1 MHNRTHPDADS
12 SVYTDSVD
20 RPTPGRPT
28 MRTAAVLAV
37 LAHDRGSRRTFPI
50 AAVIAVAVY
59 ALLLPAE
66 HTKQVSLANWGQL
79 TGDDVAFSIAL
90 GVAMAA
96 VLTVQTL
103 TWRTAA
109 ARRRQSRAR
118 RCGLPGQRDTGPVL
132 HRGAARGT
140 GSIRYRRGRWREHH
154 ARRRAARHP
163 HPAGQPRLVADH
175 DVVEPASPGRRL
187 LRRLHPRPRAP
198 TLATQKPLRRPP
210 PQHHATAP
218 SATEI
223 RSSSPGPHTP
233 RACNLSAQPSPRTK
247 SSKARENL
255 GEVDPAAD
263 SSNGIPP
270 PHTPVCHQ
278 TRPSFP
284 QTSNAGTY
292 TDITRQQTN
301 TRNTNPSQHGRR
313 THPYY

>member
-109 ARRRQSRAR
+109 ARRRAAGGKAAPGGVGFLASVTP
-118 RCGLPGQRDTGPVL
+118 GLCCTAVL
-132 HRGAARGT
+132 PAVLGAFGIGAAGGAST
-140 GSIRYRRGRWREHH
+140 MH
-154 ARRRAARHP
+154 AVAPLATP
-163 HPAGQPRLVADH
+163 IQLVSLALLLTMTWW
-175 DVVEPASPGRRL
+175 S
-187 LRRLHPRPRAP
+187 LRRLAAACSGDCTLDLAPRR
-198 TLATQKPLRRPP
+198 
-210 PQHHATAP
+210 
-218 SATEI
+218 
-223 RSSSPGPHTP
+223 
-233 RACNLSAQPSPRTK
+233 
-247 SSKARENL
+247 
-255 GEVDPAAD
+255 
-263 SSNGIPP
+263 
-270 PHTPVCHQ
+270 
-278 TRPSFP
+278 
-284 QTSNAGTY
+284 
-292 TDITRQQTN
+292 
-301 TRNTNPSQHGRR
+301 
-313 THPYY
+313 